1 MQKDKHIKI
10 KRLLNIVFSKRIII
24 IIAVLSISLFLGY
37 RYSYHYKQSGQ
48 EDLLETILSF
58 VNNER
63 IKTIEQPSEINH
75 KKDLLIF
82 GILGMSISSFLIVI
96 MYFLNNK
103 IKSEE
108 DIKKYF
114 KLQILGAIPI
124 SSNKRYAL
132 TTYVNPKTYIS
143 KIIKSIGTN
152 ILCLT
157 NTDNSKSILIT
168 NLKQEEGKTWIAN
181 NLAVTLAQAN
191 KKTILIDCNLRVPS
205 EKNNLFGIEAEKG
218 LSDFIKEITGQKIKN
233 IELSRKYIRETRI
246 PNLHLLV
253 SGSIPKKPKEL
264 ISSNN
269 MKKLIHTLKYMYDVI
284 ILESY
289 DCLKNKETIVL
300 SAMADETILVT
311 EGKKTKI
318 NHIKK
323 SKKLIRRAN
332 GKILGVIFNQKKQRQ
347 KGLHSK
353 LADREVDYLGI
364 ENEEV
369 IEQKTITLNQIIKQ
383 AKINVKEEKRIKKG
397 LPRKKYEIEEEE
409 KDKRIVNIIRKVFDR
424 VLSLEYRVNEEDE
437 DINLIKT
444 KHKNIQEDI
453 KGLINKNNYISKKI
467 NSLNSDKK
475 YILEQIESTK
485 GKNRQELE
493 DVKILKSSN
502 INMAKEMRLI
512 KKQIQILQ
520 AEITDLRQLDSKIK
534 NTDNK
539 ISQAKLMQ
547 GLQIGN
553 INKKIEKL
561 KELQVSNNSKILEK
575 IAVINPSAISSNTRN
590 KKQEPKLQNNI
601 ISFDKIR
608 AESKEKQKI
617 VKKSFSINEDITF
630 VELQKT
636 SECVLNF
643 DSIEDNKNIKRF
655 S

>member
-10 KRLLNIVFSKRIII
+10 KRLLNIVFSKKIII
-24 IIAVLSISLFLGY
+24 IIAILSMSLFLGY
-37 RYSYHYKQSGQ
+37 RYSYHYRQNGHA
-48 EDLLETILSF
+48 DLLETIISI
-58 VNNER
+58 VKNEE
-63 IKTIEQPSEINH
+63 IKSVEQPSNINH

-82 GILGMSISSFLIVI
+82 ATFGMSVSIFLILI
-96 MYFLNNK
+96 MYFSNNK

-108 DIKKYF
+108 DIKRYF

-157 NTDNSKSILIT
+157 NMCNSKAILIT
-168 NLKQEEGKTWIAN
+168 NLKKEEGTTWIAN
-181 NLAVTLAQAN
+181 NLSVTLAQSN

-205 EKNNLFGIEAEKG
+205 EKNNLFGIEGEKG
-218 LSDFIKEITGQKIKN
+218 LSDFINEITGQKIKN
-233 IELSRKYIRETRI
+233 IELSRKYIKETRI

-253 SGSIPKKPKEL
+253 SGSIPKKPREL

-289 DCLKNKETIVL
+289 DCLKSKETIAL
-300 SAMADETILVT
+300 SSMADETILVT
-311 EGKKTKI
+311 EGKETKI

-332 GKILGVIFNQKKQRQ
+332 GKILGVIFNQKMQRQ

-364 ENEEV
+364 ENEEI
-369 IEQKTITLNQIIKQ
+369 IEQKNVTLEEIIKQ
-383 AKINVKEEKRIKKG
+383 AKIKVKEEKRNKKG
-397 LPRKKYEIEEEE
+397 SSRKKYEIEEE
-409 KDKRIVNIIRKVFDR
+409 KDVRIVNIIRKVFDR
-424 VLSLEYRVNEEDE
+424 VLNLEHRANEEDE

-444 KHKNIQEDI
+444 RHKNIQEDI
-453 KGLINKNNYISKKI
+453 KYLIDKNNHISKKI
-467 NSLNSDKK
+467 NSLNSDKQH
-475 YILEQIESTK
+475 ILEQLESAK
-485 GKNRQELE
+485 GRNRQELE

-502 INMAKEMRLI
+502 INMAKEMRVI

-520 AEITDLRQLDSKIK
+520 AEITDLKQLDSKIK

-575 IAVINPSAISSNTRN
+575 IAVINPNAILNTRN
-590 KKQEPKLQNNI
+590 KKQEPKLQNNV

-630 VELQKT
+630 VELKKT

-643 DSIEDNKNIKRF
+643 NSIEDNKSIKQF